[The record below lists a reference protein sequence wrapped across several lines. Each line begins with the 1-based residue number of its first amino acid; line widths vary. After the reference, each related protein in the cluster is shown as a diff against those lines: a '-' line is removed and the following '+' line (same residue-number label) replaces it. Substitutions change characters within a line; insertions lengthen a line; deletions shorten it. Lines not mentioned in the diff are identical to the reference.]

1 MDWLK
6 ILEKIFIICIVPLL
20 GILTK
25 YLVSFI
31 NSKIEETKQKTK
43 NEQLSKALDVLDM
56 LITDNVN
63 ATMQTYVQSL
73 KKGGMFDATAQ
84 KEALLK
90 TYSAVT
96 KTLNDDIRKVIIEKF
111 GDIDT
116 LIEQKIEAQV
126 RINK

>member
-6 ILEKIFIICIVPLL
+6 ILETIFTICIVPLL

-73 KKGGMFDATAQ
+73 KQGGVFDAKAQ
-84 KEALLK
+84 REALLK

-96 KTLNDDIRKVIIEKF
+96 KTLNDDIRKIIVEKF

>member
-1 MDWLK
+1 
-6 ILEKIFIICIVPLL
+6 
-20 GILTK
+20 
-25 YLVSFI
+25 
-31 NSKIEETKQKTK
+31 
-43 NEQLSKALDVLDM
+43 M

-73 KKGGMFDATAQ
+73 KQGGMFDATAQ

-111 GDIDT
+111 GVSIH
-116 LIEQKIEAQV
+116 LH
-126 RINK
+126 N